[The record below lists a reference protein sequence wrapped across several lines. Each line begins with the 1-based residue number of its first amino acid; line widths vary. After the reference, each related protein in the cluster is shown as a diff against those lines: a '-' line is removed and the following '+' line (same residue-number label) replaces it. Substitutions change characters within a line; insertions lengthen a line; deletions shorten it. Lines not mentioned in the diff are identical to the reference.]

1 MSKKTLKFDNV
12 EVSKKEFHASNRPI
26 ALDLVNVDQI
36 LIPDKFK
43 HIDTCF
49 KQFIGDK
56 DDKSLERQT
65 FMNYFTSNKWI
76 YKIF

>member
-49 KQFIGDK
+49 K
-56 DDKSLERQT
+56 
-65 FMNYFTSNKWI
+65 
-76 YKIF
+76 